1 MKVKKSQYNNQTPTF
16 CGQKFDSIRELQ
28 RYKKLLTL
36 EKSGK
41 IENLER
47 QVKFILIPTQRDENG
62 KLLEREVSYYADFVY
77 TDAKTGLLIVEDVKG
92 VKTDAYIIKRKL
104 MLALYGIQIK
114 EV

>member
-1 MKVKKSQYNNQTPTF
+1 MRIKKNKYNNQKPIF
-16 CGQKFDSIRELQ
+16 NGHKFDSNRELQ
-28 RYKKLLTL
+28 RYKILLFA

-41 IENLER
+41 IKNLER